1 MLEQFKR
8 ILETM
13 LTELEHPLR
22 KRDQIAI
29 ENTPDA
35 LDEVQNAAERD
46 LAIRQLEHDSSRFRC
61 LKAALQRIE
70 EGAFGQCAHCES
82 AISIKRLKA
91 VPWAPY
97 CLDCQDIAD
106 HNAVEAE
113 AEVVQ
118 FTDQGPKIMRAGH
131 GAARGESRPP
141 LLQESGSADSDDG
154 FAGNDLE
161 TSSPVYL
168 ASPEKK
174 PPASE
179 RPRRRT
185 RQSA

>member
-22 KRDQIAI
+22 RRDQIAI

-46 LAIRQLEHDSSRFRC
+46 LAIRQLEHDSNRFRC
-61 LKAALQRIE
+61 LKEALQRIE
-70 EGAFGQCAHCES
+70 EGTFGQCAHCES
-82 AISIKRLKA
+82 DISIKRLKA

-106 HNAVEAE
+106 HSTAE
-113 AEVVQ
+113 MEVEVVQ
-118 FTDQGPKIMRAGH
+118 FTDQGPKIMRAGQ
-131 GAARGESRPP
+131 GAARGQSQPQ
-141 LLQESGSADSDDG
+141 LLQEAGSADSDSG
-154 FAGNDLE
+154 FARNDLE
-161 TSSPVYL
+161 ASTPVNP

-174 PPASE
+174 PSAFE
-179 RPRRRT
+179 RPRRRV